1 MAGGAPFTDE
11 ELALIAEGV
20 LSGKTN
26 ARIWQDFEA
35 RWPGR
40 RSPASIH
47 SARAKDQRV
56 KDMIASGVAAMPSA
70 APSAPVDP
78 FDPRE
83 TTITRLKDELTE
95 LRAAVKSKRSESVVT
110 EVLTEAIRSH
120 SQALPLLSPH
130 RPKVSGA
137 EVEEDILALF
147 SDQHADQIVKAE
159 RVLGFE
165 EYGWP
170 QFCRRFERWVDT
182 LIGWSQNHLAGHSFP
197 RLWIAALGDAV
208 EGDQHGASKHTTWGN
223 TMKAALSVG
232 DVLAQGVADLA
243 EYFPEIIV
251 VGVPGNHP
259 RWAKKIDWRGAHESF
274 DYLTLTQTATRLQN
288 YIDEGRVTI
297 HAPDAYQAVVNIR
310 GYNFL
315 FSHGHEVKSWNGI
328 PFYGLERKN
337 RRIQTLFSQKDVQLH
352 YHCIG
357 HFHQAA
363 SMATPAGEL
372 FINGA
377 WPRTSEFA
385 FDALAA
391 ANNPMQMVMGVHEER
406 GVTWR
411 LPVYV
416 AEGADDITE
425 PCRYDQRILY
435 EVAGVDRRA
444 RSGGVPVI
452 RAA

>member
-1 MAGGAPFTDE
+1 MAGGDIYTHE
-11 ELALIAEGV
+11 ELCLIAEMALEGH
-20 LSGKTN
+20 TN
-26 ARIWQDFEA
+26 GQIWEAFEG

-40 RSPASIH
+40 RSRASIH
-47 SARAKDQRV
+47 SARAKDPRV
-56 KDMIASGVAAMPSA
+56 REMITQGRASMPT
-70 APSAPVDP
+70 PVPETPPDP

-83 TTITRLKDELTE
+83 TTITRLKDELAE
-95 LRAAVKSKRSESVVT
+95 LRAQVRSRQGESVVVQ
-110 EVLTEAIRSH
+110 VLEEAIRSH
-120 SQALPLLSPH
+120 AQALPVTTK
-130 RPKVSGA
+130 RPPPSSDA
-137 EVEEDILALF
+137 DVEEDILALF

-182 LIGWSQNHLAGHSFP
+182 LISWSQNHLAGHSFP

-232 DVLAQGVADLA
+232 DVLAQGIADLS

-259 RWAKKIDWRGAHESF
+259 RWSKKIDWRGAHESF
-274 DYLTLTQTATRLQN
+274 DYLTLVQAATRLQG

-315 FSHGHEVKSWNGI
+315 LSHGHEVKSWNGI

-391 ANNPMQMVMGVHEER
+391 ANNPMQMLFGVHEER

-416 AEGADDITE
+416 AEGADDITV

-435 EVAGVDRRA
+435 ELAGVDRKA